1 MTFPHRTTAVAA
13 GALALAVVLPLGA
26 QAAPVNTRP
35 TDNVLFRESFDSLE
49 KRLQPRAEDPNI
61 VDGTVGFTHTAP
73 QGWSVEND
81 ASMEGVGVEDWR
93 GWTFT
98 TRDYWVDAEDQM
110 RNRFARSQGV
120 MAVVDS
126 DEFAD
131 RNNAPHTFASSLE
144 SDTVRVKGLD
154 AVELSFDSHYRGWE
168 GQSATV
174 SVSFDGGEPQEVLR
188 YDSSTVTDD
197 YDGAKINAN
206 ETHTVEVPAVAKN
219 AVFSWDFEAEA
230 NSWYWAIDS
239 VSVREALPE
248 ATGPVTSSWVVSD
261 IQGHPQDLEHG
272 LQDLQAVRPDAAGLL
287 MVGDIVNSGTAT
299 EWAEIHGVMDRQ
311 ADILPDTV
319 AAAIGNHESYSG
331 EPWEVQSGRFLEFA
345 GRDKTWGEYVL
356 KGEGVDIPVF
366 VLGQEEARPP
376 EVPMSQEQLDWFQE
390 RLDHWTKQ
398 DRQVLVISHFPL
410 GDTHSASWIP
420 WYHEHYEFNDLLTSV
435 LADHPNAVMLNGHT
449 HYPAELGDWAVQRR
463 TDGGHPDGFWAINTL
478 AMHVE
483 WDARGEDTEGIRE
496 VTTGDINRG
505 LTVDAYADR
514 MVVTARDFGAVA
526 EQGADNTVNDEIRSV
541 TIPNPL
547 VK

>member
-1 MTFPHRTTAVAA
+1 
-13 GALALAVVLPLGA
+13 
-26 QAAPVNTRP
+26 VNTRS
-35 TDNVLFRESFDSLE
+35 TDDVLSRESFDSLQ

-61 VDGTVGFTHTAP
+61 VDGTVGFTHQAP
-73 QGWSVEND
+73 RGWAVEND
-81 ASMEGVGVEDWR
+81 ESMAGIGVEDWR

-110 RNRFARSQGV
+110 RNRFARSEGV

-131 RNNAPHTFASSLE
+131 RNNADHHFASTLE
-144 SDTVRVKGLD
+144 SAPVRVKGQD
-154 AVELSFDSHYRGWE
+154 AIELSFDSHYRGWA

-174 SVSFDGGEPQEVLR
+174 SVSFDGAEPREVVR
-188 YDSSTVTDD
+188 YDSSTMTDG
-197 YDGAKINAN
+197 YDGSKINAH
-206 ETHTVEVPAVAKN
+206 ETHTIDVPAGAKN
-219 AVFSWDFEAEA
+219 AVFSWSFAAEA

-239 VSVREALPE
+239 VSVREAMPK
-248 ATGPVTSSWVVSD
+248 ATGPVTSTWVVSD

-272 LQDLQAVRPDAAGLL
+272 LRDLNAVRPDASGLL
-287 MVGDIVNSGTAT
+287 MVGDIVNSGSVAEWT
-299 EWAEIHGVMDRQ
+299 EIYDVMERQ
-311 ADILPDTV
+311 AGILPGTV
-319 AAAIGNHESYSG
+319 AAAIGNHESYTG
-331 EPWEVQSGRFLEFA
+331 EGWDVLRGRFLEFA
-345 GRDKTWGEYVL
+345 QRDKVWGEYL
-356 KGEGVDIPVF
+356 LEGEGVDVPVL
-366 VLGQEEARPP
+366 VLGQEEARSP
-376 EVPMSQEQLDWFQE
+376 EVPMSEEQLRWLDQ

-420 WYHEHYEFNDLLTSV
+420 WYHEHYEFNDRLTGI
-435 LADHPNAVMLNGHT
+435 LGDHPNAVMLNGHT

-463 TDGGHPDGFWAINTL
+463 TEGGHPDGFWAINTL

-505 LTVDAYADR
+505 LTVDAYEDR

-526 EQGADNTVNDEIRSV
+526 ANGADNSVNEEIRSV